1 LLYWGSSVVGHE
13 TYGDGEAT
21 NIINSTRPKDGGGT
35 SPSCVSEYLK
45 EKNIKPECVIILT
58 DGCVGDDWGSEW
70 TAPTLWCI
78 VGDYFDGE
86 AANGKTIHIKD

>member
-1 LLYWGSSVVGHE
+1 LALLKGAIRVRTGAES
-13 TYGDGEAT
+13 
-21 NIINSTRPKDGGGT
+21 
-35 SPSCVSEYLK
+35 
-45 EKNIKPECVIILT
+45 IKGIDAAFALADAIKRKGQTPVVIILT

-86 AANGKTIHIKD
+86 AGNGKTIHIKD

>member
-1 LLYWGSSVVGHE
+1 
-13 TYGDGEAT
+13 
-21 NIINSTRPKDGGGT
+21 
-35 SPSCVSEYLK
+35 
-45 EKNIKPECVIILT
+45 
-58 DGCVGDDWGSEW
+58 VGDDWGSEW